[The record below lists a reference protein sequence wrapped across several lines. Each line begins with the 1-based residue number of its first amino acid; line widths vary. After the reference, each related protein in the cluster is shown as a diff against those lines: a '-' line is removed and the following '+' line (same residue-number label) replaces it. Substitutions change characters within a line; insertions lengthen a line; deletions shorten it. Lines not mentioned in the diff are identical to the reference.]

1 MNVIVNLMTKNV
13 TRIKIEITINAGV
26 SRKGQKD
33 IMCGK
38 NVMFENLLHVVV
50 KIYSKYYWQFS
61 YHLRWNDGR
70 GTVRE
75 LSYPTY
81 VAQWSNKNHSNKNWS
96 HKNYP
101 NEKYNFLY
109 LTVFK
114 TYYFFDDTVNIK
126 KLDPSKFKMEISIWY

>member
-38 NVMFENLLHVVV
+38 KIIFENLLHVVV

-61 YHLRWNDGR
+61 YHLRWNYRR

-96 HKNYP
+96 YKNYP
-101 NEKYNFLY
+101 NKKCNFLY
-109 LTVFK
+109 LTVFD

-126 KLDPSKFKMEISIWY
+126 KLDPSKFKMEINIWC